1 MWLNGKTNFQLKSL
15 SNLTDWHFNNPLGSG
30 IDHGKDIGH
39 TRYHTDVS
47 EHQILAWNIKSSQ
60 IDLILNIS
68 WLQWPQYMQF
78 QLRPC
83 INYWETYSCY
93 EISFSRRPCLVRAH
107 YHRLTFNHSYYYHYV
122 THQAHLSKRLCIP
135 PWGQLMTIKDWIS

>member
-15 SNLTDWHFNNPLGSG
+15 SNLTEWHFKNHLGSN

-60 IDLILNIS
+60 IDLIFMTAMATVHAVSTETTFKLLGNIF
-68 WLQWPQYMQF
+68 L
-78 QLRPC
+78 L
-83 INYWETYSCY
+83 
-93 EISFSRRPCLVRAH
+93 
-107 YHRLTFNHSYYYHYV
+107 
-122 THQAHLSKRLCIP
+122 
-135 PWGQLMTIKDWIS
+135 